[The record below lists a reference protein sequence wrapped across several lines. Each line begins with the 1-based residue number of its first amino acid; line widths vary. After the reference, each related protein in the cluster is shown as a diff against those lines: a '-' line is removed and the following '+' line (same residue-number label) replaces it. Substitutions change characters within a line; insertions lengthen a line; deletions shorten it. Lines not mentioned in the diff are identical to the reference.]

1 MSTSKR
7 TNRRQFLQR
16 GGAAAAA
23 FGLGYW
29 VSPRCFGQAEATKLP
44 TSPNEK
50 LNIAVI
56 GVARRGAANI
66 EEIQTQNIVALCD
79 VDQKA
84 LDGAVQ
90 RFPKAAKYT
99 DFRKLL
105 ESPKEKFD
113 AVLVACADHCH
124 VPASV
129 MAMNLGK
136 HVYCEKPLA
145 HNVYEARL
153 ATETARK
160 TKRVTQMGIQIHAEK
175 NYRRAV
181 ELIKSGAIGPV
192 SEVHCF
198 IKKVWSPAEDPP
210 RMEQPVPEGL
220 NWEAWLGPAREQPYQ
235 TNMHPA
241 NWRKWWEFGNGTLG
255 DMGCHYMDLPFW
267 ALDLKYPTRVSAEG
281 PPVDP
286 DGTPPWLT
294 VHYDFPARGDQPP
307 VKLHWYDGLNNKPKQ
322 YAEWGLDP
330 KWENGVVFIGTEGRY
345 LFADYSQRRLFPAT
359 TFAQFQPPPKTI
371 PDSPGHHN
379 EWVRACLANDP
390 SKAPCNFDYGGPL
403 SETVLLGT
411 VAYRVGKPLEWDAKS
426 LRATNAPEAT
436 KYLRREYRRGWE
448 LNVG

>member
-7 TNRRQFLQR
+7 TNRRQFLR
-16 GGAAAAA
+16 HSAAGAAAVG
-23 FGLGYW
+23 FGYW
-29 VSPRCFGQAEATKLP
+29 AGPRAFAQSDAKLP

-50 LNIAVI
+50 LNLAVI
-56 GVARRGAANI
+56 GVARRGAANL
-66 EEIQTQNIVALCD
+66 EEVQSQNIVALCD
-79 VDQKA
+79 VDQKS
-84 LDGAVQ
+84 LDGAAA

-105 ESPKEKFD
+105 ESPREKFD
-113 AVLVACADHCH
+113 AVVVAIADHCH

-153 ATETARK
+153 AAETARK
-160 TKRVTQMGIQIHAEK
+160 NKRVTQMGIQIHAEK
-175 NYRRAV
+175 NYRRTV
-181 ELIKSGAIGPV
+181 ELIRSGAIGPV

-198 IKKVWSPAEDPP
+198 IKKVWSPANDAP
-210 RMEQPVPEGL
+210 RQEQPVPEGL
-220 NWEAWLGPAREQPYQ
+220 NWDAWLGPAAEQPYR

-281 PPVDP
+281 PPVDSE
-286 DGTPPWLT
+286 GTPPWLT
-294 VHYDFPARGDQPP
+294 VHYEFPARGDQPP
-307 VKLHWYDGLNNKPKQ
+307 VKLHWYDGENNKPKP
-322 YAEWGLDP
+322 YAQWELP
-330 KWENGVVFIGTEGRY
+330 PMWENGVVFIGTEGRY
-345 LFADYSQRRLFPAT
+345 LFADYSQRRLFPAREY
-359 TFAQFQPPPKTI
+359 AQFQAPPKSI

-379 EWVRACLANDP
+379 EWIRACLANDP
-390 SKAPCNFDYGGPL
+390 SKSSCNFDYSGLL

-411 VAYRVGKPLEWDAKS
+411 VAYRAGKTLEWDAKN

-436 KYLRREYRRGWE
+436 KYLRREYRKGWE

>member
-1 MSTSKR
+1 MSTPNQ
-7 TNRRQFLQR
+7 TNRRQFLR
-16 GGAAAAA
+16 SAAGATAAAA
-23 FGLGYW
+23 GVGYW
-29 VSPRCFGQAEATKLP
+29 AGPRALAQSEQKLP

-50 LNIAVI
+50 LSIAVI
-56 GVARRGAANI
+56 GVARRGAANL
-66 EEIQTQNIVALCD
+66 EEVQSQNIVALCD
-79 VDQKA
+79 VDQKSLESA
-84 LDGAVQ
+84 AQ

-99 DFRKLL
+99 DFRKML

-181 ELIKSGAIGPV
+181 ELIRAGAIGPV

-198 IKKVWSPAEDPP
+198 IKKVWSAAGDPP
-210 RMEQPVPEGL
+210 RTEQPVPEGL
-220 NWEAWLGPAREQPYQ
+220 NWDAWLGPAPEQPYR

-267 ALDLKYPTRVSAEG
+267 ALELDYPTRVSAEG

-286 DGTPPWLT
+286 EGTPPWLT
-294 VHYDFPARGDQPP
+294 VHY
-307 VKLHWYDGLNNKPKQ
+307 
-322 YAEWGLDP
+322 
-330 KWENGVVFIGTEGRY
+330 
-345 LFADYSQRRLFPAT
+345 
-359 TFAQFQPPPKTI
+359 
-371 PDSPGHHN
+371 
-379 EWVRACLANDP
+379 
-390 SKAPCNFDYGGPL
+390 
-403 SETVLLGT
+403 
-411 VAYRVGKPLEWDAKS
+411 
-426 LRATNAPEAT
+426 
-436 KYLRREYRRGWE
+436 
-448 LNVG
+448 